1 MIKNVDWNIIDI
13 QENVND
19 VVKAWDKLFTDVANR
34 HAPIRKLRMKGRH
47 APWMTTNLSDAMPDR
62 DYHRRNAVKS
72 NSEYQWKLYKQ
83 GKISV
88 NKLIKKYKSD
98 YYNDLI
104 NKNKGDYNAPW
115 KTINEITSRKSS
127 PHVTC
132 FPIDGTSQTDVK

>member
-1 MIKNVDWNIIDI
+1 MLCRIAIIIDVI
-13 QENVND
+13 
-19 VVKAWDKLFTDVANR
+19 
-34 HAPIRKLRMKGRH
+34 
-47 APWMTTNLSDAMPDR
+47 
-62 DYHRRNAVKS
+62 NAVKS

-132 FPIDGTSQTDVK
+132 FPIDGNVTNRC